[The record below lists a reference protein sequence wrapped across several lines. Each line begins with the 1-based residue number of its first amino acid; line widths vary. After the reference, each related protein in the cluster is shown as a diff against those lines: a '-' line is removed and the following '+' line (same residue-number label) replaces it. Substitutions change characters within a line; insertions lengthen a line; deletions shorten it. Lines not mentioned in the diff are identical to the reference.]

1 MFHRTSE
8 CHRYATR
15 SAGSGIAIE
24 TRDQGSIRYRLPK
37 EWSAI
42 SQDLKECKSIAAF
55 KKSSKRQFVEQ
66 YGMVECREVG
76 CVVCGNV
83 APVTSHRE

>member
-42 SQDLKECKSIAAF
+42 SQDLKECKSIAAS

-66 YGMVECREVG
+66 YGMVV
-76 CVVCGNV
+76 
-83 APVTSHRE
+83 